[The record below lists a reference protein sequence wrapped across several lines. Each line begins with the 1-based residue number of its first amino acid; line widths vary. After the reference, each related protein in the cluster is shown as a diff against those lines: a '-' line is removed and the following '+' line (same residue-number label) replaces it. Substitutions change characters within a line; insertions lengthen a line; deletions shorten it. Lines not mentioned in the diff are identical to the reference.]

1 MKVGRL
7 RIETLIFVLLGLGAF
22 VVIPQVTNQFQT
34 FEWANVAVYLVA
46 IVGLNILTGYSGQ
59 ISLGNGAFMAI
70 GGYTTALM
78 VYWLPRWNSALDPG
92 LLTYLSIPL
101 GGIIAF
107 VGGLL
112 IGIPAL
118 RLRGIYLALA
128 TFALSLSITPLAN
141 HFYPVTLGHI
151 GIHLPIA
158 APPFGLDLSNDQWL
172 YFFDW
177 AVAAILFVP
186 AALIVRSRTGRAWMA
201 IRDSDAAAVASGVN
215 IATYKTLA
223 FGVSAFYAGVAGSL
237 QGFTLAYT
245 NPDNYGLTLSLALLV
260 GLVIGGLANIW
271 GPLLGAIIIVW
282 LPQFAEQLADVKI
295 AGLSMT
301 RPDVFYGALLILIVF
316 FAPSGLAGLIGR
328 ALRWYRSLRGAGGAV
343 EEVPVLEAP
352 VDVAAAE

>member
-118 RLRGIYLALA
+118 RLRGFFLALA
-128 TFALSLSITPLAN
+128 TMAFA
-141 HFYPVTLGHI
+141 F
-151 GIHLPIA
+151 A
-158 APPFGLDLSNDQWL
+158 AEQWL
-172 YFFDW
+172 FTQSFLTNRNQISP
-177 AVAAILFVP
+177 IL
-186 AALIVRSRTGRAWMA
+186 GRG
-201 IRDSDAAAVASGVN
+201 DSCRGHPP
-215 IATYKTLA
+215 
-223 FGVSAFYAGVAGSL
+223 AGS
-237 QGFTLAYT
+237 
-245 NPDNYGLTLSLALLV
+245 
-260 GLVIGGLANIW
+260 IG
-271 GPLLGAIIIVW
+271 
-282 LPQFAEQLADVKI
+282 
-295 AGLSMT
+295 
-301 RPDVFYGALLILIVF
+301 
-316 FAPSGLAGLIGR
+316 
-328 ALRWYRSLRGAGGAV
+328 
-343 EEVPVLEAP
+343 
-352 VDVAAAE
+352 